1 MTDTQTEPDTN
12 ITPHID
18 ALLDLCNGLPCPQSY
33 IVRSCLSK
41 VRDRLHETAPH
52 SDPEFYENAAEKARL
67 DIATALCKVVLA
79 MQNALI
85 EQDGQ

>member
-52 SDPEFYENAAEKARL
+52 SDPEFYENAAETARL
-67 DIATALCKVVLA
+67 DIMRTLATATLDMHV
-79 MQNALI
+79 ALRNKE
-85 EQDGQ
+85 EQ